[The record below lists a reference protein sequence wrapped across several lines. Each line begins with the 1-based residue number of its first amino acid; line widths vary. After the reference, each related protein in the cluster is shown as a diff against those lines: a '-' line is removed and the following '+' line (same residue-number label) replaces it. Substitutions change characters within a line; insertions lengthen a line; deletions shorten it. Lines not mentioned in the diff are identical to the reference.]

1 MLALFLAH
9 PWINDKAEKHASS
22 LRVGGE
28 QAGFPRQEDGG
39 NLTALQLL
47 QLFSQTGEFI
57 PNQDQPVAIIQ
68 ILCSFSWGNELTQL
82 LVTKFLCVS

>member
-22 LRVGGE
+22 LRAGGE

-47 QLFSQTGEFI
+47 QLFSQTGEFLL
-57 PNQDQPVAIIQ
+57 Q
-68 ILCSFSWGNELTQL
+68 IRISQWLSSKFSAAFHGEKN
-82 LVTKFLCVS
+82 